1 MIIKDGVDYDKA
13 PPVTSESD
21 AFSMTASKDGVVFK
35 MKEHYDN
42 ESDARA
48 VTDKYLDEWKVLIGL
63 RHRPDEINFKF
74 DRSEIIDLELTF
86 GSVVIHCPPGV
97 VSFSA
102 SATFHVSKG
111 KYPTPPSSF
120 KISPN
125 VETMYNR
132 YQAYRAG
139 QDHLLSMAYLVL
151 TVLQMNQGR
160 GRAANKYRISK
171 NILTKLATLCGQG
184 DHKDARKAPKSGGF
198 TTPLSAQAKV
208 WIEAVIPLIIK
219 RVGLTEGGTQGL
231 EQITMDS
238 LPPLDR
244 SGDGT

>member
-1 MIIKDGVDYDKA
+1 MKDGVDYDKA
-13 PPVTSESD
+13 PPVTAESD

-74 DRSEIIDLELTF
+74 DRSEIIDLEPTS

-97 VSFSA
+97 ESFSA

-111 KYPTPPSSF
+111 KYPTPPSCF

-132 YQAYRAG
+132 YEGYREG
-139 QDHLLSMAYLVL
+139 RDNLLSMAYLVL
-151 TVLQMNQGR
+151 TALQMNQGR
-160 GRAANKYRISK
+160 DRAANHYGISK
-171 NILTKLATLCGQG
+171 TVLDRLGTLCSQG
-184 DHKDARKAPKSGGF
+184 DHNDARKAPKSGAF
-198 TTPLSAQAKV
+198 KPLRGQEKV
-208 WIEAVIPLIIK
+208 WIQAVIPLIIE
-219 RVGLTEGGTQGL
+219 RVGLTEGGAQDL